1 MKAMTW
7 LGEDRFEL
15 GEVPDPSPGAGE
27 VVARVDTVGVCGT
40 DVHITQGLFPSTP
53 PAILGHEAS
62 GVIIEVGEGV
72 PASRVGERVAM
83 DTTSHCGECE
93 NCQTWSLSRCENSV
107 KSSGF
112 FAEFSVLPS
121 QSAHRIPDGMSLETA
136 ALTEPASCCLSGVS
150 RLSIPENAVAVIV
163 GGGVMGQFTLA
174 FLKSHGVKT
183 AVMSEPVKSRREVAK
198 DLGADVLHDPA
209 DGDISE
215 LVNDLTGGRGAH
227 IAAEAV
233 GKPALVAKC
242 AEIVRPRGDVLMI
255 GVCPQGAPLSVDL
268 YDFHYKEI
276 SLQGAFG
283 RGNVFGDTPE
293 AISGMKL
300 DGVISGRYELQDVRQ
315 AIADSGAGKGI
326 KFVIKP
332 NDQSPV

>member
-7 LGEDRFEL
+7 LGEDRFQL
-15 GEVPDPSPGAGE
+15 DEVPDPQPAPDQ
-27 VVARVDTVGVCGT
+27 VVVKLDTVGVCGI

-53 PAILGHEAS
+53 PAVLGHEAS
-62 GVIIEVGEGV
+62 GEIVAVGADV
-72 PASRVGERVAM
+72 PESRLGERVAM
-83 DTTSHCGECE
+83 DTTSHCGNCE
-93 NCQTWSLSRCENSV
+93 NCRTWSWSRCENAV

-112 FAEFSVLPS
+112 FAELSVLPS
-121 QSAHRIPDGMSLETA
+121 QSAHRIPSGMSLETA

-150 RLSIPENAVAVIV
+150 RLSIPDGAVAVVI
-163 GGGVMGQFTLA
+163 GGGIMGQFTLA
-174 FLKSHGVKT
+174 FLKSHGAET
-183 AVMSEPVKSRREVAK
+183 IVMSEPVRSRREIAR

-209 DGDISE
+209 DGDVME
-215 LVNDLTGGRGAH
+215 VVDELTGGHGAH

-233 GKPALVAKC
+233 GKAQLVAKC

-255 GVCPQGAPLSVDL
+255 GVCPQGAHLPVDL

-276 SLQGAFG
+276 KLQGAFG
-283 RGNVFGDTPE
+283 RGNVFGETPA

-300 DGVISGRYELQDVRQ
+300 DGVISGRYRLEDVPQ
-315 AIADSGAGKGI
+315 AIKDSGEGKGI

-332 NDQSPV
+332 NGQTSR

>member
-1 MKAMTW
+1 MRW

-15 GEVPDPSPGAGE
+15 GEVPDPEPQADQ
-27 VVARVDTVGVCGT
+27 VVVRVDTVGVCGT

-53 PAILGHEAS
+53 PAVLGHEAS
-62 GVIIEVGEGV
+62 GEIMAVGSEISE
-72 PASRVGERVAM
+72 SRIGERVAM

-93 NCQTWSLSRCENSV
+93 NCRTWSWSRCENSV

-112 FAEFSVLPS
+112 FAELSVLPA
-121 QSAHRIPDGMSLETA
+121 QSAHRIPEGMTLETA

-150 RLSIPENAVAVIV
+150 RLDIPENAVAVVI
-163 GGGVMGQFTLA
+163 GGGIMGQFTLA

-183 AVMSEPVKSRREVAK
+183 AVMSEPVQSRREIARE
-198 DLGADVLHDPA
+198 LGADVLHDPA
-209 DGDISE
+209 ESDLSE

-233 GKPALVAKC
+233 GKAALVAKC
-242 AEIVRPRGDVLMI
+242 AEVVRPRGDVLMI
-255 GVCPQGAPLSVDL
+255 GVCPQGAQLPVDL

-276 SLQGAFG
+276 RLQGAFG
-283 RGNVFGDTPE
+283 RGNVFGKTPA
-293 AISGMKL
+293 AISRMKL
-300 DGVISGRYELQDVRQ
+300 DGVISGRYSLEEVPS
-315 AIADSGAGKGI
+315 AIKDSGDGLGI

-332 NDQSPV
+332 NG